1 MASLKEILIHVEQ
14 MEDGSFTLSAFDEN
28 EQPLPYSHMKSIC
41 SNGMNPHFT
50 EPF

>member
-28 EQPLPYSHMKSIC
+28 GLTSSLQPYEKAFVPMA
-41 SNGMNPHFT
+41 
-50 EPF
+50 

>member
-28 EQPLPYSHMKSIC
+28 EQPLPTAI
-41 SNGMNPHFT
+41 
-50 EPF
+50 

>member
-28 EQPLPYSHMKSIC
+28 GDLFPTAI
-41 SNGMNPHFT
+41 
-50 EPF
+50 